1 MAKAHVADA
10 RLEGKSKRV
19 RIVGVGGRR
28 RWMTASRILAV
39 AVLVAAAAV
48 GDGYAQGFYAGKT
61 VTVIVGYPPGGS
73 TDLMARTVAEFLP
86 GHVSGLSGAVV
97 RNVPGG
103 AGIAA
108 GNLLYEGVRPD
119 GLTIGLPG
127 RSAWILAKVTGEPA
141 PRYDLLKFDWLGS
154 FGEDDVLVV
163 IRADKAT
170 RLGIKSVRD
179 LRSVKEEVVFGAWAG
194 ATPDVVPRIIQKY
207 SDAKIR
213 VVTGYKGTGDLSLGL
228 IRGDVDAVA
237 NQSTPVRI
245 SLDSEIRA
253 GRLRVLARNGSS
265 SEYQAEQLETI
276 LPERG
281 RALMRLAHPGSAAGV
296 TSVMPPGSPKE
307 TVPIMRRA
315 FESLAR
321 DEGFHRAAAQRQ
333 LNVNFVQGDQLARIV
348 QELVGTPRNIID
360 EYKALTRR

>member
-1 MAKAHVADA
+1 MARAHFADA
-10 RLEGKSKRV
+10 RLECNSKRV
-19 RIVGVGGRR
+19 RIGGGAGRR
-28 RWMTASRILAV
+28 SWMTASRILAV
-39 AVLVAAAAV
+39 TLLVAAAAV

-61 VTVIVGYPPGGS
+61 VTVVVGYPPGGS

-86 GHVSGLSGAVV
+86 RYVSGLSGAVV

-119 GLTIGLPG
+119 GFTIGLPG
-127 RSAWILAKVTGEPA
+127 RSAWILAKVTGEQA
-141 PRYDLLKFDWLGS
+141 PRYDLLRFDWLGS

-163 IRADKAT
+163 IRADKAA

-179 LRSVKEEVVFGAWAG
+179 LRSLKEELVFGAWAG
-194 ATPDVVPRIIQKY
+194 ATPDVIPRIIQKY

-228 IRGDVDAVA
+228 IRGDIDAIA
-237 NQSTPVRI
+237 NQSTPVRV

-253 GRLRVLARNGSS
+253 GRLRVLARSGSS

-281 RALMRLAHPGSAAGV
+281 RALMRLAHPGGAAGV

-307 TVPIMRRA
+307 AVPIMRRA
-315 FESLAR
+315 FEGLAR
-321 DEGFHRAAAQRQ
+321 DEGFQRAAAQRQ
-333 LNVNFVQGDQLARIV
+333 LDISFVQGNELAKIV
-348 QELVGTPRNIID
+348 QELVSTPKGIID
-360 EYKALTRR
+360 EYKAMIGR